1 MGKAIKKVLVAI
13 VIILVVIVAVVWFS
27 LDWIAKAAVEQG
39 GTYALGVETT
49 VEDLSLSI
57 LGGRLTMDGLTVGNP
72 EGYRTPYLMKS
83 GHFEVEVD
91 TGSLFSDP
99 IVVNKFELDGLE
111 VNIEQKVG
119 TSNVSEV
126 LANVE
131 RLASGEEETEE
142 QVEEQGSKVKVDR
155 IVIKNIT
162 ANVQLLP
169 IAGSATVLTVKVA
182 RLELNDVS
190 TGEEGATVSELIRQ
204 LVPAILAAIIE
215 EGRGT
220 IPGDLLGGL
229 EESVARSAK
238 AVGEKGTELVEQ
250 AEDAAAKLAKDLGAK
265 AQEGAKEV
273 EKSVGGALKKLFGK
287 KDEAPEEKKE
297 E

>member
-1 MGKAIKKVLVAI
+1 MGKAIKKILVAI
-13 VIILVVIVAVVWFS
+13 AIILVVIVAVVWLS
-27 LDWIAKAAVEQG
+27 LDWIAKTAVEQG
-39 GTYALGVETT
+39 GTYALGVDTT

-72 EGYRTPYLMKS
+72 EGYRTPHLMKS

-91 TGSLFSDP
+91 TGSVFSDP
-99 IVVNKFELDGLE
+99 VVVNKFELDGLE

-131 RLASGEEETEE
+131 RLASGEEKTEE
-142 QVEEQGSKVKVDR
+142 EVEEQGAKVKVDR
-155 IVIKNIT
+155 IVIKNIK

-169 IAGSATVLTVKVA
+169 IAGKATVLTVKVPE
-182 RLELNDVS
+182 LELNDVS
-190 TGEEGATVSELIRQ
+190 TGEEGTTVSELIRQ

-238 AVGEKGTELVEQ
+238 AVGEKSAELVGQ

-297 E
+297 K